1 MISLEGRVALVT
13 GAAAGIGFG
22 IATILTRAGARIAIN
37 DVDAVAAEA
46 AAEKIGGGAFAV
58 PGNVAVETE
67 ASAIIAAVL
76 EAADRLDIL
85 VNNAGVPQP
94 ITGLTSFPVD
104 AWQRV
109 LDVNLR
115 GTFLMSQAAAR
126 EMIEHRRGTIINISS
141 ITGLAAIPG
150 SHAYGVSKAGVA
162 MLTQT
167 LASELAHHNI
177 RVNAVAPGVIAAP
190 MLAKMGVNAE
200 RIATIEGR
208 VPMGRLGEPDEIG
221 HAVAFLASD
230 LSSYTTGAVLPVDG
244 GWLAFSG
251 VGTPPARIV

>member
-1 MISLEGRVALVT
+1 MISLEGRVAMVT

-22 IATILTRAGARIAIN
+22 IATILARAGARIAIN
-37 DVDAVAAEA
+37 DIDAAAAEA
-46 AAEKIGGGAFAV
+46 AADRIGGGAFAV
-58 PGNVAVETE
+58 PGNVAVEAE
-67 ASAIIAAVL
+67 AQAMIAAVL
-76 EAADRLDIL
+76 KTAGCLDIL
-85 VNNAGVPQP
+85 VNNAGVPQS

-104 AWQRV
+104 EWQRV

-115 GTFLMSQAAAR
+115 GTFVMSQAAAR
-126 EMIEHRRGTIINISS
+126 DMIERSQGTIINISS
-141 ITGLAAIPG
+141 VTGLAAIPG

-167 LASELAHHNI
+167 LASELAPNNI

-190 MLAKMGVNAE
+190 MLAKMGVDADRVAHIE
-200 RIATIEGR
+200 RR
-208 VPMGRLGEPDEIG
+208 VPMGRLGQPDEIG

-244 GWLAFSG
+244 GWLSFSG
-251 VGTPPARIV
+251 VGSPPARTA

>member
-22 IATILTRAGARIAIN
+22 IASVLARAGARVAIN
-37 DVDAVAAEA
+37 DIDAAATEA
-46 AAEKIGGGAFAV
+46 AADRIGNGAFGV
-58 PGNVAVETE
+58 PGNVAVEAE
-67 ASAIIAAVL
+67 ANETIAAVL
-76 EAADRLDIL
+76 KVADRLDIL

-94 ITGLTSFPVD
+94 ITGLTTFPVEE
-104 AWQRV
+104 WQRV

-115 GTFLMSQAAAR
+115 GTFVMSQAAGRA
-126 EMIEHRRGTIINISS
+126 MIEREQGTIINISS
-141 ITGLAAIPG
+141 VTGLAAIPG

-167 LASELAHHNI
+167 LASELAPYNI

-190 MLAKMGVNAE
+190 MLAKMGVDAN
-200 RIATIEGR
+200 RIANIEGR
-208 VPMGRLGEPDEIG
+208 VPMGRLGQPDEIG
-221 HAVAFLASD
+221 YAVAFLASD

-244 GWLAFSG
+244 GWLSFSG
-251 VGTPPARIV
+251 VGTPPVRTQ